1 MDNKKVPKIALAI
14 FGILFYT
21 IITAERTELKR
32 RVFTEAQRSELGQ
45 KPNILRVLNSN
56 VELREEFKR
65 QALPEHDEQ
74 DRSSRQIFAEAGIPD
89 WLNTR
94 DYAKDNIKHWRRRL
108 KRQDMPK
115 RRRPAIDIAR
125 PINEMSLEELRKRVA
140 YIELKNKFL
149 KELKPL
155 EQYKN
160 KN

>member
-1 MDNKKVPKIALAI
+1 M
-14 FGILFYT
+14 
-21 IITAERTELKR
+21 
-32 RVFTEAQRSELGQ
+32 GQ

-74 DRSSRQIFAEAGIPD
+74 DKSSRQIFAEAGIPD

-108 KRQDMPK
+108 KRQDMLK